1 MVHIVEATRS
11 EQIAVVRSLF
21 LEYAEWLGISLC
33 FQGFDE
39 ELETLPGRY
48 APPRG
53 RLLLAMEGE
62 VPAGCIAL
70 RPLDATSCE
79 MKRLYVRASHRGQG
93 LGRDLVLH
101 VLRDAARLGY
111 TRMRLDTLPVMAAA
125 QRLYAALGFREIVPY
140 YPNPVEGA
148 VFMEIDLPAKAAT
161 EGPQA
166 VQAE

>member
-1 MVHIVEATRS
+1 MHIVEATRS
-11 EQIAVVRSLF
+11 EQIDIVRALF
-21 LEYAEWLGISLC
+21 REYAAWLGISLC

-53 RLLLAMEGE
+53 RLLLAMDGE
-62 VPAGCIAL
+62 LPAGCVAL
-70 RPLDATSCE
+70 RPLDPASCE
-79 MKRLYVRASHRGQG
+79 MKRLFVRASHRGQG
-93 LGRDLVLH
+93 LGRDLVLY

-111 TRMRLDTLPVMAAA
+111 TQMRLDTLPVMAAA
-125 QRLYAALGFREIVPY
+125 QRLYAALGFREIPPY

-161 EGPQA
+161 
-166 VQAE
+166 

>member
-21 LEYAEWLGISLC
+21 LEYAAWLGISLC

-53 RLLLAMEGE
+53 RLLLAMDGE
-62 VPAGCIAL
+62 LPAGCVAL
-70 RPLDATSCE
+70 RPLDLASCE
-79 MKRLYVRASHRGQG
+79 MKRLFVRASHRGQG
-93 LGRDLVLH
+93 LGRDLVVQ

-111 TRMRLDTLPVMAAA
+111 TQMRLDTLPVMAAA
-125 QRLYAALGFREIVPY
+125 QRLYAALGFREIPPY

-148 VFMEIDLPAKAAT
+148 VFMEIDLSPKAAT
-161 EGPQA
+161 
-166 VQAE
+166 